1 MWPDDGVRRALAA
14 AAQCCGAECGGR
26 VVLSENLHLTLAFL
40 GDVPLDRMAVLDA
53 LASDLHV
60 PVFDLTL
67 DTRGYWRH
75 NRIVWVGAVRS
86 PAPLLDLAQRLARTL
101 RGQGFRH
108 DKREYA
114 PHVTLVRDA
123 RRAPA
128 SAAPVIVWPMADFV
142 LVRSTPG
149 ARRSNYEIVK
159 RYPFTPL

>member
-1 MWPDDGVRRALAA
+1 MARALAA
-14 AAQCCGAECGGR
+14 WAREAQRECGGR
-26 VVLSENLHLTLAFL
+26 ATREDLIHLTLAFL
-40 GDVPLDRMAVLDA
+40 GDADPGVASAAARAAPGKVTSLPLEVAR
-53 LASDLHV
+53 
-60 PVFDLTL
+60 
-67 DTRGYWRH
+67 YWKH

-128 SAAPVIVWPMADFV
+128 SAAPAIVWPMADFV